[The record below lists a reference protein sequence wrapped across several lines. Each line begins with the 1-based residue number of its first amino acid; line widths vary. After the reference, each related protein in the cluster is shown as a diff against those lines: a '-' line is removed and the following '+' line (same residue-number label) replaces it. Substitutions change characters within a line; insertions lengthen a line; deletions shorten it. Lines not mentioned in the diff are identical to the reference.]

1 MKRYEKKFQESF
13 FISNKNIALQAIE
26 QGIEYIY
33 SLYGDDLKADKLVA
47 LGIYNALRKN
57 DNAKSSMLMINK
69 YVRELANR

>member
-13 FISNKNIALQAIE
+13 FISNKDSALQAIS

-47 LGIYNALRKN
+47 IGVYEALRKN
-57 DNAKSSMLMINK
+57 DDAKSSMLMINK
-69 YVRELANR
+69 YIRELANR

>member
-1 MKRYEKKFQESF
+1 MYKRKFNES
-13 FISNKNIALQAIE
+13 IVITNKNTALLAIE

-69 YVRELANR
+69 YVREFASR